1 MKYLISQTDTYRV
14 DTVAEV
20 EQLHQELKN
29 SNDFVLSAFSY
40 KTKVKKAQGDIVDE
54 WQLVTAKKEF
64 NDEKDPTN
72 EVDIIYE
79 VE

>member
-40 KTKVKKAQGDIVDE
+40 KTKPIKIKQIIVSIA
-54 WQLVTAKKEF
+54 LTSR
-64 NDEKDPTN
+64 
-72 EVDIIYE
+72 IIHASKTIA
-79 VE
+79 VANK